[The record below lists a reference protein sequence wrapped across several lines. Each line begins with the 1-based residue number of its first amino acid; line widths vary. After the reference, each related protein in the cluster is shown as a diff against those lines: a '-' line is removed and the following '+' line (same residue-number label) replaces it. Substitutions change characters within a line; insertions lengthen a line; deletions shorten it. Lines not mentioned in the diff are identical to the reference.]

1 MIFRLK
7 IASGP
12 RAGQA
17 LALSKPTTLI
27 SGQAEADVELKELG
41 EKAKFEIHYDEQS
54 QTLALHNH
62 GQTELWLN
70 NRPSDAS
77 PLALNSGD
85 ELRLGTLR
93 LVVQAPGLRPA
104 SVLAQVPQRK
114 PISPWTWLLVA
125 AIAGS
130 AIAGMAAFILTRLN

>member
-17 LALSKPTTLI
+17 VPLTKPITLI
-27 SGQAEADVELKELG
+27 SGQADADIELKELG
-41 EKAKFEIHYDEQS
+41 EQSQFEIRYDDQN
-54 QTLALHNH
+54 QTLTLHNL

-70 NRPSDAS
+70 NQPGDAS
-77 PLALNSGD
+77 RLALNSGD
-85 ELRLGTLR
+85 ELRLGTIR

-104 SVLAQVPQRK
+104 SVLAQVPERK

-130 AIAGMAAFILTRLN
+130 TIAGMAAFILTRLN